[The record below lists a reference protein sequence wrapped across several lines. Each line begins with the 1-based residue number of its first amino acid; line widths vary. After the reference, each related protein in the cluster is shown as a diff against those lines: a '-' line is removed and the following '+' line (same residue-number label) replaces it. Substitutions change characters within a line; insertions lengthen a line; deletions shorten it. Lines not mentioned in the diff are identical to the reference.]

1 LINAVQ
7 EEQEMPRFTQIQAV
21 AVRVAGTGG
30 QPHDV
35 LEIIALGDDGKVYRY
50 ALQTGGGWIELK

>member
-1 LINAVQ
+1 
-7 EEQEMPRFTQIQAV
+7 MPRFIQIQAV

-30 QPHDV
+30 GPHDV
-35 LEIIALGDDGKVYRY
+35 LEIVALSDDGKVYRY